1 MTTITVGNGQKYSTI
16 AAAVA
21 ASSSGDTIDVNAGTY
36 TNDVLV
42 ISHSLTLQ
50 AVGGTVKLVGTT
62 QPANQKGLIDA
73 GGPGVNVSI
82 SGFDISGATVK
93 DANGAGI
100 RYEGGNLALNNVNI
114 HNNQNGILSAADPTG
129 SITIANSTFA
139 DNGIGDG
146 RTHNIYVGAIGSLTV
161 KDSTITSAQVGHDIK
176 SRAASTTITGNTIT
190 DGSTGTASYEIDLTN
205 GGVGYIENNYIE
217 KGANAQNPIAI
228 TFGEE
233 GNVYANSSLTVKNN
247 TIVSNY
253 TTRNTTAVVNKT
265 GATASISGNQLYGW
279 NSVASG
285 PANIGANTTP
295 TTKPAQGRQP
305 ASSVAQG
312 STTPTSAVV
321 SSAPSEAAS
330 STPAVLAAPAAAPAT
345 TPAVNTATAV
355 AVTQAPAMPA
365 PTADSATSMTADSA
379 MISADTVAA
388 SPPAPTFLAD
398 NSASVLQSPADSA
411 GSMPALAMTGPML
424 AGNADLESVIAD
436 PAALDTEWAMSAD
449 STNEPNTNQYCSG
462 QDQLDGNSMPT
473 MTGFD
478 ATIHTSLQNA

>member
-1 MTTITVGNGQKYSTI
+1 MTTITVGNGENYSTI

-21 ASSSGDTIDVNAGTY
+21 ASKSGDTINVDAGTY

-50 AVGGTVKLVGTT
+50 AVGGTVNLVGTT
-62 QPANQKGLIDA
+62 QPANQKGLIEEGA
-73 GGPGVNVSI
+73 PGINVSI

-100 RYEGGNLALNNVNI
+100 RYEGGNLTLTNVNI
-114 HNNQNGILSAADPTG
+114 HNNQNGILSAADPSG

-139 DNGIGDG
+139 NNGIGDG
-146 RTHNIYVGAIGSLTV
+146 KTHNIYVGAIGSLTV

-205 GGVGYIENNYIE
+205 GGVGDIENNYIE

-233 GNVYANSSLTVKNN
+233 GNVYANSSLTVAGN
-247 TIVSNY
+247 TIVNGY
-253 TTRNTTAVVNKT
+253 TSHNTTAVVNRT
-265 GATASISGNQLYGW
+265 GATANISGNQLYGW
-279 NSVASG
+279 TSVASG
-285 PANIGANTTP
+285 PANIGSNATT
-295 TTKPAQGRQP
+295 TSKPVPGSQP

-321 SSAPSEAAS
+321 SSAPLNTGS
-330 STPAVLAAPAAAPAT
+330 STATVLPAATAAAPT
-345 TPAVNTATAV
+345 ETLAVNTAMPAAAAATEAV
-355 AVTQAPAMPA
+355 AIAGPA
-365 PTADSATSMTADSA
+365 ADSP

-388 SPPAPTFLAD
+388 SPTAPTFLAD
-398 NSASVLQSPADSA
+398 TSASVSKSPADSV
-411 GSMPALAMTGPML
+411 GSMSASDMTAPILTDNTNPGSVAAEPVAMAM
-424 AGNADLESVIAD
+424 D
-436 PAALDTEWAMSAD
+436 WAMAAD
-449 STNEPNTNQYCSG
+449 GTSGPDDTNQYCSG
-462 QDQLDGNSMPT
+462 QDQFNENGVPAMIGS
-473 MTGFD
+473 D
-478 ATIHTSLQNA
+478 ATVHTSLQNA